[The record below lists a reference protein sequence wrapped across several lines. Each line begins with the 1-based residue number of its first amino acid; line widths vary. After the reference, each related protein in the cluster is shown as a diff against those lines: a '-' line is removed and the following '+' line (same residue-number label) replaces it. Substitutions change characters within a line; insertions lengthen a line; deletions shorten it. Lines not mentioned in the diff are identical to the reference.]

1 MMLDKLFFN
10 KITPYNRSFINVQ
23 LTEDRVVTLPAV
35 NTAVF
40 FLSNGDIVSIDDY
53 EFMDKLPFIDY
64 QLIASDKTLTA
75 ELNEFKVF
83 VKNQIFKFNIS
94 DFRVINKQI
103 INNNVMIVLAEQQ
116 FVRDFQQKEEIT
128 N

>member
-83 VKNQIFKFNIS
+83 VKNQIFKFNIA

>member
-1 MMLDKLFFN
+1 MMLDKFFFN

-83 VKNQIFKFNIS
+83 VKNQIFKFNIA

>member
-1 MMLDKLFFN
+1 MLDKLFFN

-83 VKNQIFKFNIS
+83 VKNQIFKFNIA

>member
-35 NTAVF
+35 NTSVF

-83 VKNQIFKFNIS
+83 VKNQIFKFNIA

>member
-23 LTEDRVVTLPAV
+23 LTEDRVVTLPAI

-83 VKNQIFKFNIS
+83 VKNQIFKFNIA

-116 FVRDFQQKEEIT
+116 FVREFQQKEEIT

>member
-1 MMLDKLFFN
+1 MLDKLFFN

-23 LTEDRVVTLPAV
+23 LTENRVITLPAI

-53 EFMDKLPFIDY
+53 EYMDKLPFIDY
-64 QLIASDKTLTA
+64 QLTGSDKTLIA
-75 ELNEFKVF
+75 ELEEFKVF
-83 VKNQIFKFNIS
+83 VKNQIFKNNIA

-103 INNNVMIVLAEQQ
+103 INNNVLIVLAEQQ
-116 FVRDFQQKEEIT
+116 FVRDFQQKEETT

>member
-83 VKNQIFKFNIS
+83 VKNQIFKFNIA

-116 FVRDFQQKEEIT
+116 FVREFQQKEEIT

>member
-1 MMLDKLFFN
+1 MLDKLFFN

-23 LTEDRVVTLPAV
+23 LTEDRVVTLPAI

-83 VKNQIFKFNIS
+83 VKNQIFKFNIA

-116 FVRDFQQKEEIT
+116 FVREFQQKEEIT

>member
-23 LTEDRVVTLPAV
+23 LTEDRVVTLPAI

-53 EFMDKLPFIDY
+53 EFMAKLPFIDY

-83 VKNQIFKFNIS
+83 VKNQIFKFNIA

-116 FVRDFQQKEEIT
+116 FVREFQQKEEIT

>member
-23 LTEDRVVTLPAV
+23 LTEDRVVTLPAD

-83 VKNQIFKFNIS
+83 VKNQIFKFNIA

>member
-83 VKNQIFKFNIS
+83 VKNQIFKFNIA

-116 FVRDFQQKEEIT
+116 FVRDFQQYDEIT

>member
-23 LTEDRVVTLPAV
+23 LTEDRVVTLPAI

-83 VKNQIFKFNIS
+83 VKNQIFKFNIA
-94 DFRVINKQI
+94 DCRVINKQI

-116 FVRDFQQKEEIT
+116 FVREFQQKEEIT

>member
-1 MMLDKLFFN
+1 MLDKLFFN

-23 LTEDRVVTLPAV
+23 LTENRVITLPAI

-53 EFMDKLPFIDY
+53 EYMDKLPFIDY
-64 QLIASDKTLTA
+64 QLTGSDKTLIA
-75 ELNEFKVF
+75 ELEEFKVC
-83 VKNQIFKFNIS
+83 VKNQIFKNNIA

-103 INNNVMIVLAEQQ
+103 INNNVLIVLAEQQ
-116 FVRDFQQKEEIT
+116 FVRDFQQKEETT

>member
-1 MMLDKLFFN
+1 MMLDKLFFS

-83 VKNQIFKFNIS
+83 VKNQIFKFNIA

>member
-1 MMLDKLFFN
+1 MF
-10 KITPYNRSFINVQ
+10 Y
-23 LTEDRVVTLPAV
+23 RVVTLPAV

-83 VKNQIFKFNIS
+83 VKNQIFKFNIA

>member
-83 VKNQIFKFNIS
+83 VKNQIFKFNIA

-103 INNNVMIVLAEQQ
+103 INNNVLIVLAEQQ

>member
-1 MMLDKLFFN
+1 MLDKLFFN

-23 LTEDRVVTLPAV
+23 LTENRVITLPAI

-53 EFMDKLPFIDY
+53 EYMDKLPFIDY
-64 QLIASDKTLTA
+64 QLTGSDKTLIA
-75 ELNEFKVF
+75 ELEEFKVF
-83 VKNQIFKFNIS
+83 VKNQIFKNNIA

-103 INNNVMIVLAEQQ
+103 INNNVLIVLAEQQ
-116 FVRDFQQKEEIT
+116 FVRDFQQKDETT

>member
-1 MMLDKLFFN
+1 MLDKLFFN
-10 KITPYNRSFINVQ
+10 KITPYTRSFINLQ
-23 LTEDRVVTLPAV
+23 LTENRVITLPAI

-53 EFMDKLPFIDY
+53 EYMDKLPFIDY
-64 QLIASDKTLTA
+64 QLTGSDKTLIA
-75 ELNEFKVF
+75 ELEEFKVF
-83 VKNQIFKFNIS
+83 VKNQIFKNNIA

-103 INNNVMIVLAEQQ
+103 INNNVLIVLAEQQ
-116 FVRDFQQKEEIT
+116 FVRDFQQKEETT